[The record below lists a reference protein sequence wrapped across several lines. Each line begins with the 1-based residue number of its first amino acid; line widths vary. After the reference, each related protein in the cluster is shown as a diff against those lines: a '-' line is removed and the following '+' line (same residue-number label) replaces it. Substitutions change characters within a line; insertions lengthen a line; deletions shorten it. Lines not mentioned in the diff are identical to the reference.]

1 MKTGISYKEL
11 EKLIHDK
18 AGKNVRL
25 QYEDSKTVKVSYDI
39 DMFFTTKTVDIY
51 LEVCEVNYFSLKL
64 RYYSYG
70 FAVEKI
76 ISIILNRMDSK
87 VYSKGEDNTILI
99 FLSGIKGLDAALNTI
114 HLANIRFSG
123 SGADILLQLQ

>member
-25 QYEDSKTVKVSYDI
+25 QYEDSRTVKVSYDI
-39 DMFFTTKTVDIY
+39 DMFFTTKTIDIY
-51 LEVCEVNYFSLKL
+51 LEVCEVNYSSLKL
-64 RYYSYG
+64 RYYSFG

-76 ISIILNRMDSK
+76 ISIILSRMNSK
-87 VYSKGEDNTILI
+87 VYCKGEDSTIMI
-99 FLSGIKGLDAALNTI
+99 FLREIKGVDAALNTL
-114 HLANIRFSG
+114 HLADIRFTG
-123 SGADILLQLQ
+123 SGADVVLQLQ

>member
-1 MKTGISYKEL
+1 MKAEISYKEL

-25 QYEDSKTVKVSYDI
+25 QYEDSRTVKVSYDI

-51 LEVCEVNYFSLKL
+51 LEVCEVNCSSLKL
-64 RYYSYG
+64 RYYSFG

-76 ISIILNRMDSK
+76 ISVILNWMDSK
-87 VYSKGEDNTILI
+87 LYYKGAGNTVTIYLDE
-99 FLSGIKGLDAALNTI
+99 IKGVDTALNTLYLKDI
-114 HLANIRFSG
+114 SFSTG
-123 SGADILLQLQ
+123 GAYLSIQLK